1 MLEEEKDMH
10 NLEASELTI
19 DDLNHSE
26 TKRALN
32 SVISKI
38 SDTDVEQ
45 VKIYL
50 GVVYFVALAL
60 VTITLFI

>member
-1 MLEEEKDMH
+1 MLEEEKDMQ

-19 DDLNHSE
+19 DDINHSE
-26 TKRALN
+26 TKRALD

-60 VTITLFI
+60 VTLTLFL

>member
-1 MLEEEKDMH
+1 MLEEEKDMQ

-19 DDLNHSE
+19 DDINHSE

-60 VTITLFI
+60 VTLTLFL

>member
-1 MLEEEKDMH
+1 MLEDDKNIQ
-10 NLEASELTI
+10 NLETSELTI
-19 DDLNHSE
+19 DDVNHSE

-50 GVVYFVALAL
+50 GVVYFVALSL
-60 VTITLFI
+60 VTLTLFL

>member
-1 MLEEEKDMH
+1 MLEEEKNMQ
-10 NLEASELTI
+10 NLETSELTI
-19 DDLNHSE
+19 DDINHSE
-26 TKRALN
+26 TKRVLN

-60 VTITLFI
+60 VTITLFL